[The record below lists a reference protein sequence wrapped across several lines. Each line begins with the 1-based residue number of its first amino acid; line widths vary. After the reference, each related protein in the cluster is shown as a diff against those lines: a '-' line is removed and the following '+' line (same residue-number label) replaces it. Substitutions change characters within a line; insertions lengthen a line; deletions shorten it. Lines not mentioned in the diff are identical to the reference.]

1 MRYHFWQFLI
11 NQEGQPINDADIS
24 VYAAGTTTP
33 VVVYLGELSSETAN
47 VAPQVKTNSN
57 GFFEFWIGDEEEA
70 IGYTRG
76 TKFKISWN
84 RTGIASGTIDNIEV
98 FQTTEGVDETDA
110 DSTFKNKLISNAL
123 AYQFDTHSKHDV
135 LDDGYPIHGL
145 MMVDT
150 NSTENVFNKVISNKL
165 ANEWEIHKN
174 YEFDSF
180 SPSVLDNSAHN
191 LQPINYNSTDSK
203 FNKLMA
209 DNILYD
215 LKASIDLLG
224 AYTET
229 IEVTGWVLNGGS
241 GNYEYNIIHNLDWD
255 FPAIDCWDID
265 SRMVYAPTNIYS
277 EDANIIK
284 IENQTPQRL
293 KVGISRR

>member
-1 MRYHFWQFLI
+1 
-11 NQEGQPINDADIS
+11 
-24 VYAAGTTTP
+24 
-33 VVVYLGELSSETAN
+33 
-47 VAPQVKTNSN
+47 
-57 GFFEFWIGDEEEA
+57 
-70 IGYTRG
+70 
-76 TKFKISWN
+76 
-84 RTGIASGTIDNIEV
+84 
-98 FQTTEGVDETDA
+98 
-110 DSTFKNKLISNAL
+110 LISNAL

-229 IEVTGWVLNGGS
+229 IEVTG
-241 GNYEYNIIHNLDWD
+241 
-255 FPAIDCWDID
+255 
-265 SRMVYAPTNIYS
+265 
-277 EDANIIK
+277 
-284 IENQTPQRL
+284 
-293 KVGISRR
+293 